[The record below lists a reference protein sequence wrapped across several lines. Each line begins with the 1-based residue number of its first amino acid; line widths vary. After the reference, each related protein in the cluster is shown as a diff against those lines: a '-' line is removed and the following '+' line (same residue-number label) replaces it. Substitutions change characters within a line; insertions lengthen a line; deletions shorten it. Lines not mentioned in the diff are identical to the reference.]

1 VNGGRLDHKTVDN
14 LLAPGNDAMESEVAT
29 FVVDGLVKQGSA
41 AGTHAELLLRTLS
54 SLGLD
59 SLDFL
64 ALLNEIEER
73 FDVRIE
79 DDAVTAS
86 STVGDLITF
95 VEGKVVARASI
106 SPLDRV

>member
-1 VNGGRLDHKTVDN
+1 MK
-14 LLAPGNDAMESEVAT
+14 SEVAT
-29 FVVDGLVKQGSA
+29 FIVDGLVKQGSA
-41 AGTHAELLLRTLS
+41 AGAHAEILVQTLS

-59 SLDFL
+59 SLDFME
-64 ALLNEIEER
+64 LLNDIEER

-95 VEGKVVARASI
+95 VEAKVAARASI
-106 SPLDRV
+106 SPVDRA